1 MDADSHPGIATD
13 DEQFLAAFE
22 GGKIANQD
30 FHHRDHLR
38 LAWIQIRRL
47 GLEQAS
53 DTVATAIPGFDTPHG
68 HPDAFIAPPP
78 TLPRKRGRA
87 TDDLRSA
94 VRSLRTFALKY
105 PGAAEDFPWG
115 ERTIKVRGKIFAFL
129 SEDGEK
135 LYLTVKLPHSSDAAL
150 GLPFTSPT
158 RYRLGRSGWVSARV
172 PRGSAVPMDMFR
184 DWIAE
189 SYRAVAGPHPSPPPQ
204 GGGKG
209 SMAHGR

>member
-1 MDADSHPGIATD
+1 M
-13 DEQFLAAFE
+13 
-22 GGKIANQD
+22 
-30 FHHRDHLR
+30 
-38 LAWIQIRRL
+38 
-47 GLEQAS
+47 
-53 DTVATAIPGFDTPHG
+53 
-68 HPDAFIAPPP
+68 
-78 TLPRKRGRA
+78 RA
-87 TDDLRSA
+87 A

-158 RYRLGRSGWVSARV
+158 RYRLGRSGWVSARF
-172 PRGSAVPMDMFR
+172 PRGSAIPLDLFR

-189 SYRAVAGPHPSPPPQ
+189 SYRAVAPASLVKKV
-204 GGGKG
+204 KG
-209 SMAHGR
+209 